1 MAYKILYIE
10 DQKADSRSKDLEE
23 IGYEIKSYDPS
34 PNMNEVISV
43 IKEYNPDA
51 IIMDYRLTK
60 GENNICYDAPTIAAT
75 LRSKHSEGVIERP
88 IILMSNEDNIVDYYK
103 DFTNQDLFDFSITKK
118 NFSSDK
124 VYFKNKVNAFINTYT
139 FIKKTDFNLS
149 TIFGLDEFE
158 SNLIHPIIH
167 QKLNFKKG
175 FVYEH
180 SRFINDKIIY
190 SIGVLIGED
199 VLSARLGISKDSAD
213 WEELLKR
220 LDKAK
225 YSGVFSDIHSRWWME
240 KINLWWNNQISDDIP
255 LRRLN
260 AEERVNL
267 IKEKLNLKNLEK
279 ANKTKYSNSSNFWT
293 ICKFSKLPL
302 DPFDGIEI
310 LNKDYLPWQEK
321 EYISFDSVLTEIE
334 NYKDIISE
342 IDKKAIRELAENIN
356 QNNNG

>member
-23 IGYEIKSYDPS
+23 IDFEIKSYDPS
-34 PNMNEVISV
+34 PNMNEVILE
-43 IKEYNPDA
+43 IKDYSPSA

-75 LRSKHSEGVIERP
+75 LRSKHSDGIIERP

-118 NFSSDK
+118 DFSSDK
-124 VYFKNKVNAFINTYT
+124 MYFKNKVTAFIKSYA
-139 FIKKTDFNLS
+139 FIKKADFNVT
-149 TIFGLDEFE
+149 TIFGLDESE
-158 SNLIHPIIH
+158 SNLIHPIIL

-175 FVYEH
+175 FIYEH
-180 SRFINDKIIY
+180 SRFINDKVMY
-190 SIGVLIGED
+190 SIGILIGED
-199 VLSARLGISKDSAD
+199 VLSARLGVSKESAD

-220 LDKAK
+220 VEGAK
-225 YSGVFSDIHSRWWME
+225 YLGVFSDIHTRWWME
-240 KINLWWNNQISDDIP
+240 KINLWWKSQISDEIP

-260 AEERVNL
+260 AEERVDL
-267 IKEKLNLKNLEK
+267 IKEKLNLENLEK
-279 ANKTKYSNSSNFWT
+279 VNKTNYSNSSNFWT
-293 ICKFSKLPL
+293 ICKFSKLPI

-321 EYISFDSVLTEIE
+321 EYISFDSALTEIE
-334 NYKDIISE
+334 SYKDIISE
-342 IDKKAIRELAENIN
+342 IDKKAIRELAKNIN
-356 QNNNG
+356 QND

>member
-23 IGYEIKSYDPS
+23 INFEIKSYDPS
-34 PNMNEVISV
+34 PNMNEVITV
-43 IKEYNPDA
+43 IKEYSPNA

-75 LRSKHSEGVIERP
+75 LRSKHSESVIERP

-118 NFSSDK
+118 GFSNDK
-124 VYFKNKVNAFINTYT
+124 EYFKNKVNAFIQSYA

-149 TIFGLDEFE
+149 AIFGLPDSQ

-180 SRFINDKIIY
+180 SRFINDKVIH
-190 SIGVLIGED
+190 SIGTLIGED
-199 VLSARLGISKDSAD
+199 VLSARLGVTKDSPD

-220 LDKAK
+220 FKNAK
-225 YSGVFSDIHSRWWME
+225 YLGVFSDIHSRWWME
-240 KINLWWNNQISDDIP
+240 KINSWWKDQISDSIP

-267 IKEKLNLKNLEK
+267 IKQKLNLKNLEPVT
-279 ANKTKYSNSSNFWT
+279 KTKYSNSSNFWT
-293 ICKFSKLPL
+293 ICKFSMAPI
-302 DPFDGIEI
+302 DPFDGVEI
-310 LNKDYLPWQEK
+310 LSKDYHAWQEK
-321 EYISFDSVLTEIE
+321 EYLSLDSALTEIE
-334 NYKDIISE
+334 IFKDVISE
-342 IDKKAIRELAENIN
+342 IDKKTIRELAKKIN
-356 QNNNG
+356 QNG